1 MNYNSILLFLE
12 PFKVAFVK
20 TMYTVTEGQ
29 SSVEVCVNLT
39 HPNKDIGDE
48 VVYVEVYDNSSS
60 IHIPAGV
67 ALASKSQ

>member
-1 MNYNSILLFLE
+1 
-12 PFKVAFVK
+12 
-20 TMYTVTEGQ
+20 MYTVTEGQ

-39 HPNKDIGDE
+39 RPNEDIGDE

-67 ALASKSQ
+67 TLASKSLLNQYVFHFIYFKLLSSS

>member
-1 MNYNSILLFLE
+1 MLILE
-12 PFKVAFVK
+12 PFQVAFAK

-39 HPNKDIGDE
+39 RPNKDIGDE

-67 ALASKSQ
+67 ALASKSH